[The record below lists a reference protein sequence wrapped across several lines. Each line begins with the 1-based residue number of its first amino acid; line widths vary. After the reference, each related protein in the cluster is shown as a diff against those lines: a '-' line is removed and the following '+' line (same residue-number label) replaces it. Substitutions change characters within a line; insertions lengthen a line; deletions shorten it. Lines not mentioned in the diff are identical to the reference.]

1 MPRIEVKFVNFDL
14 NKLQYETEGQL
25 LDRKRAS
32 IEPKKIA
39 EHISAFANAEGGT
52 VVIGIEDNGEI
63 SGFKYPKSKTIE
75 TYIEAPH
82 DFLARFPKYRV
93 KRIPVIN
100 VKGAEDELLVFM
112 IDPSYDSIIS
122 LKDESVFLRV
132 NDKSKRQTHS
142 QITQLEYD
150 RGSRKFEEELVEY
163 SSLEDVNEAVVEE
176 FRQLLGTTVPTEKL
190 LKARGFL
197 RDGKLTVAGLLLFSD
212 NISAFMPSARIRFMR
227 YEGVKAESGTRL
239 NIVKDM
245 TFDKAL
251 PTAIREAE
259 AFIETQLRDFTFLGK
274 EGRFVTLPEY
284 PKYAWF
290 EGMINAIVHR
300 RYDNQGDHIRIKMF
314 DDRLEIYSPGALP
327 ASVTLKNIKEERYSR
342 NPKLAAALTQYKW
355 VRESN
360 EGVGRIFTEMQEYF
374 LDDPI
379 YEEPNGSAVQ
389 LTLKNNILA
398 RKDRETG
405 RVSEIVSAE
414 IFDGLN
420 ELEEGIVRH
429 LYNSGPLTPSEAA
442 KLIGRSAVP
451 TRKILN
457 KLVAMGIIKV
467 HQSHPKDPHKF
478 YTLEGIE

>member
-1 MPRIEVKFVNFDL
+1 MDL
-14 NKLQYETEGQL
+14 TKLQYGNEGQT

-32 IEPKKIA
+32 IEPKKVA
-39 EHISAFANAEGGT
+39 EQISGFANAEGG
-52 VVIGIEDNGEI
+52 VLVIGIEDNGEI
-63 SGFKYPKSKTIE
+63 TGFKYPKSKPIE
-75 TYIEAPH
+75 SYIEAPH
-82 DFLARFPKYRV
+82 VFLARFPKYKV
-93 KRIPVIN
+93 KRVPVIN
-100 VKGAEDELLVFM
+100 FKGETDELLLFM
-112 IDPSYDSIIS
+112 IEPSYESIIS

-132 NDKSKRQTHS
+132 NDKCKRQSHS

-150 RGSRKFEEELVEY
+150 RGARKFEEELVEY
-163 SSLEDVNEAVVEE
+163 SSIDDVNEEIVDE
-176 FRQLLGTTVPTEKL
+176 FRQLLGTTVSTEKL
-190 LKARGFL
+190 LRARGFL

-212 NISAFMPSARIRFMR
+212 NIMAFMPSARVRFMR

-239 NIVKDM
+239 NVVKDV

-251 PTAIREAE
+251 PVAIREAE

-274 EGRFVTLPEY
+274 DGRFVTLPEY

-327 ASVTLKNIKEERYSR
+327 ASVTLENIKEERYSR
-342 NPKLAAALTQYKW
+342 NPKIAAALTQYKW

-360 EGVGRIFTEMQEYF
+360 EGVGRIYQEMNEYF

-379 YEEPNGSAVQ
+379 YEEPNDSAVQ

-405 RVSEIVSAE
+405 RVSDIITHE
-414 IFDGLN
+414 IFSELN
-420 ELEEGIVRH
+420 EQEEIIVRH
-429 LYNSGPLTPSEAA
+429 LYNSGSLTASEVAQIINRTSRTA
-442 KLIGRSAVP
+442 RLR
-451 TRKILN
+451 LN
-457 KLVAMGIIKV
+457 SLVQKGLVTV
-467 HQSHPKDPHKF
+467 HGSSPNDPKRF
-478 YTLEGIE
+478 YTLKEK

>member
-1 MPRIEVKFVNFDL
+1 MDL
-14 NKLQYETEGQL
+14 FKLQYEKEGQT

-32 IEPKKIA
+32 IEPKKVA
-39 EHISAFANAEGGT
+39 EQISAFANAEGGLLI
-52 VVIGIEDNGEI
+52 IGIEDNGEI
-63 SGFKYPKSKTIE
+63 TGFKYPKSKNIE
-75 TYIEAPH
+75 EYIEAPH
-82 DFLARFPKYRV
+82 TFLMRFPKYKFERL
-93 KRIPVIN
+93 PVVN
-100 VKGAEDELLVFM
+100 FKGESDELLLF
-112 IDPSYDSIIS
+112 IIEPSYESIIS

-132 NDKSKRQTHS
+132 NDKCKRQSHS

-163 SSLEDVNEAVVEE
+163 SSIEDVNESLVEE
-176 FRQLLGTTVPTEKL
+176 FRQLLGTSVSTEKL

-197 RDGKLTVAGLLLFSD
+197 REGKLTVAGLLLFSD
-212 NISAFMPSARIRFMR
+212 NIRAFMPSARIRFMR
-227 YEGVKAESGTRL
+227 YEGVKAESGSRL
-239 NIVKDM
+239 NVVKDV

-251 PTAIREAE
+251 PTVIRETE
-259 AFIETQLRDFTFLGK
+259 KFIETQLRDFTFLGK
-274 EGRFVTLPEY
+274 DGRFVTLPEY

-327 ASVTLKNIKEERYSR
+327 SSVTLENIKEERYSR
-342 NPKLAAALTQYKW
+342 NPKIAAALTQYKW

-360 EGVGRIFTEMQEYF
+360 EGVGRIFQEMSEYF

-405 RVSEIVSAE
+405 RVNEIVSAE
-414 IFDGLN
+414 IFEGLS
-420 ELEEGIVRH
+420 ELEETIVRY
-429 LYNSGPLTPSEAA
+429 LYNSGPLTPAGAA

-451 TRKILN
+451 TRKLLS
-457 KLVAMGIIKV
+457 KLVDKKIIKV
-467 HQSHPKDPHKF
+467 HQMNPKDPHKY
-478 YTLEGIE
+478 YTLESIK